1 MSDSHYIILGKFMLK
16 KGVHVSLIFSKG
28 RMSGVKNKI
37 EQFSSHFNDNNVDV
51 YVLNREFHG
60 VINGVRYINYDNL
73 PIARFAKVARFYLIK
88 SLIDFSSY
96 DYVLLRYPLFDFSA
110 LFFQKELGKVYFEH
124 HSIELN
130 EIKKAGFPF
139 LFKHLQ
145 YFSELIFAPLF
156 LKKCLGHLSV
166 TSQISNHQESRFSGL
181 GKYIVFSNGVSLSDT
196 DVVPS
201 EEGLGSSAATNDAL
215 QVVFVASE
223 FKSWHGLD
231 RLISSLKNYHGEKP
245 IVVNLVGF
253 ISEELLNDIHTLKN
267 QKVSFILHGSKSK
280 KDTLAIV
287 SNSHLGVDSLALDR
301 IGFEVSSTLKS
312 KEYVLLAKPFISA
325 TPDQDLDCY
334 EGTLWKRIDFQND
347 CFDFETV
354 VSWYESVCKKTISFP
369 KEKLSWRYKVSELVK
384 EINSYHI

>member
-1 MSDSHYIILGKFMLK
+1 MLK
-16 KGVHVSLIFSKG
+16 KGAHVSLIFSKG

-51 YVLNREFHG
+51 YVLNREFDG
-60 VINGVRYINYDNL
+60 VINGVIYINYDNL
-73 PIARFAKVARFYLIK
+73 PMARFARIARFYLIK
-88 SLIDFSSY
+88 SLIDFSCY
-96 DYVLLRYPLFDFSA
+96 DYVFLRYPLFDFSA
-110 LFFQKELGKVYFEH
+110 LLFRKELGKVYFEH

-139 LFKHLQ
+139 LFKHVQ
-145 YFSELIFAPLF
+145 YFSELLFAPLF

-166 TSQISNHQESRFSGL
+166 TSQISSHQKSRFSGL
-181 GKYIVFSNGVSLSDT
+181 GKYIVFSNGISLSDT
-196 DVVPS
+196 DVVS
-201 EEGLGSSAATNDAL
+201 SKESIAGSLTNNDSL

-253 ISEELLNDIHTLKN
+253 VSDQLLGDIQSLYN
-267 QKVSFILHGSKSK
+267 QKVSFILHGNKSK
-280 KDTLAIV
+280 KDTLAIIN
-287 SNSHLGVDSLALDR
+287 NSHLGVDSLALDR

-325 TPDQDLDCY
+325 TVDQDLQCY
-334 EGTLWKRIDFQND
+334 EGTVWKKVDCQDD
-347 CFDFETV
+347 CFDFDCI
-354 VSWYESVCKKTISFP
+354 VSWHESIRNEAISFP
-369 KEKLSWRYKVSELVK
+369 KETLSWQYKVRELVK
-384 EINSYHI
+384 EVTS